1 MAVKNQRTFESKY
14 GTFTV
19 GNHRIVS
26 CETKRCDVVEG
37 WNGTV
42 CLAVSGGEA
51 IAPGC
56 AFFYPGASLSDREW
70 MEETLGQGVAR
81 WAQAKLADLHISTGD
96 VINLYRS
103 YLNEQKGMVCFSL
116 SEELF
121 LELVKGNALDQ
132 FVPEFVTP
140 RWRDVPGRASRRDFW
155 ITRDLFEEF
164 EGESEAPSD
173 TWHRILKAVVDSRLY
188 NWEEL

>member
-19 GNHRIVS
+19 GKHRIVS

-51 IAPGC
+51 IAPGH

-81 WAQAKLADLHISTGD
+81 WAQAKLANFHIAAGD

-103 YLNEQKGMVCFSL
+103 RLNEWKGMVHSSL
-116 SEELF
+116 GEGLF
-121 LELVKGNALDQ
+121 LEMVKGNALDRL
-132 FVPEFVTP
+132 VPAGVTP
-140 RWRDVPGRASRRDFW
+140 RWGDVPGRAGRRDFW
-155 ITRDLFEEF
+155 IARDLFEEL
-164 EGESEAPSD
+164 EGESEDPSEA
-173 TWHRILKAVVDSRLY
+173 WHRILKAVVNSRLY